1 MSAVAAS
8 SSDRRREHDSEPRDA
23 DPSRAH
29 YAEHLSLEAA
39 RAEYFRANG
48 FGEDGGYSAAW
59 VDFML
64 GPIPFPFPNSKERV
78 RALRYHDLHH
88 IVTGYRT
95 DFTGE
100 LEISAFEVASGC
112 EDMVVA
118 WALNLGGTAAGA
130 LFVAPRRTFRAFV
143 RGRRA
148 KNLYRTTCDEALL
161 ARTVGDVRSDLGL
174 ASEPGP
180 ARASDVLAYVGFVA
194 IGLVVGS
201 SLLAVLAPLAPIG
214 WIALQIAARKRR

>member
-1 MSAVAAS
+1 MSAVAVPAS
-8 SSDRRREHDSEPRDA
+8 QSQQSQVAPNRVA
-23 DPSRAH
+23 
-29 YAEHLSLEAA
+29 YAEHLTLEDA

-48 FGEDGGYSAAW
+48 FGDDGGYSAAW

-112 EDMVVA
+112 ADLVVA

-143 RGRRA
+143 RGRRG
-148 KNLYRTTCDEALL
+148 KNLYRTTYDEALL
-161 ARTVGDVRSDLGL
+161 ARTVGEVRRDLGL
-174 ASEPGP
+174 ASEPGA
-180 ARASDVLAYVGFVA
+180 ARVSDVLAYVGFVA
-194 IGLVVGS
+194 IGLVVGL
-201 SLLAVLAPLAPIG
+201 SLLALLTPLAPIG
-214 WIALQIAARKRR
+214 WVALQIAARKRK

>member
-1 MSAVAAS
+1 MNAVSVPVTQS
-8 SSDRRREHDSEPRDA
+8 SHA
-23 DPSRAH
+23 DPSRVH
-29 YAEHLSLEAA
+29 YAVHLTLEEA

-88 IVTGYRT
+88 IMTGYRT

-112 EDMVVA
+112 ADLVVA
-118 WALNLGGTAAGA
+118 WALNLGGTAGGA
-130 LFVAPRRTFRAFV
+130 LLVAPRRTFRAFV

-148 KNLYRTTCDEALL
+148 RNLYRTAYEPALL
-161 ARTVGDVRSDLGL
+161 ARTVGEVRRDLGL
-174 ASEPGP
+174 ATDPGP
-180 ARASDVLAYVGFVA
+180 ARASDVLAYVGYVLV
-194 IGLVVGS
+194 GLVVGL
-201 SLLAVLAPLAPIG
+201 SLLAFLAPLAPIG
-214 WIALQIAARKRR
+214 WVALQIAARKRR